1 MAQEIVGIKVEVD
14 SSDVGKSVGELRQ
27 EIAKTTAE
35 VDKLSKQYGESSKEA
50 QAAQKRLQQLQQ
62 LTNQKIEQQNQFIDN
77 AAKSVT
83 ALSAA
88 YGGVQGA
95 LELTGLAGEDTIKQ
109 LAKIQSALAIGDAVQ
124 NLAEFRGAIVSTFAS
139 LGKSAKAA
147 FNTIKAGIGSTGIG
161 LLVIAVGTLVAYWDD
176 IKEAVFGVS
185 EEQKKLNEQVKKN
198 LEAEQSK
205 LDAIGEQ
212 DNILKLQGKSEK
224 DILNLKIAQTD
235 QTIQAAE
242 ANLESLRQQ
251 KKIQVEIAERNKEIL
266 KGLLNFLSVPIT
278 AILFAVDKTREALGQ
293 TSTLLED
300 YKEGLANLVFD
311 PKKVAEES
319 DATIEEAE
327 KGLTKLKNQ
336 RAGFLLSIKQ
346 IDDANAEKAR
356 QERIE
361 KDKEEFKREIEEQE
375 KRRKTVEGII
385 GQSEERK
392 KEIARVISLQGKTQ
406 LNNKLVDIDTQKGI
420 KDLQNLQA
428 EFRYKKELNDA
439 EIKLAEEKK
448 DAEIAAAQSAL
459 NIISGLID
467 QNSVAGKAIAV
478 VQAIINTYQGASK
491 AIAQGGIFG
500 PVAAAATIAAG
511 LVQVRKIVSTKIPSA
526 KGTGSV
532 ADTGGGGMT
541 MAAAPI
547 GPTAP
552 IQNTVTQLDQGTINR
567 MGSATSRAYVVES
580 DITNSQ
586 EKITR
591 INRAARLG

>member
-1 MAQEIVGIKVEVD
+1 M
-14 SSDVGKSVGELRQ
+14 
-27 EIAKTTAE
+27 
-35 VDKLSKQYGESSKEA
+35 
-50 QAAQKRLQQLQQ
+50 
-62 LTNQKIEQQNQFIDN
+62 
-77 AAKSVT
+77 
-83 ALSAA
+83 
-88 YGGVQGA
+88 
-95 LELTGLAGEDTIKQ
+95 
-109 LAKIQSALAIGDAVQ
+109 
-124 NLAEFRGAIVSTFAS
+124 
-139 LGKSAKAA
+139 
-147 FNTIKAGIGSTGIG
+147 
-161 LLVIAVGTLVAYWDD
+161 VAYWDD

-336 RAGFLLSIKQ
+336 RAGFVLSIQQ
-346 IDDANAEKAR
+346 IDKAASDKAKQQREQEIKDALAQQERLRKIAADFNAQEDKINEQRKAAAIEAQKKQDEADAAEMQRIADEEAKKDNEAYEKQNAQKLKQLELQKAVDEAELKSAQELQEAKFQAASSGLQLLAGLIGENEKIANALFVADKALAIGKIIVDT
-356 QERIE
+356 Q
-361 KDKEEFKREIEEQE
+361 REIA
-375 KRRKTVEGII
+375 G
-385 GQSEERK
+385 
-392 KEIARVISLQGKTQ
+392 
-406 LNNKLVDIDTQKGI
+406 
-420 KDLQNLQA
+420 
-428 EFRYKKELNDA
+428 
-439 EIKLAEEKK
+439 
-448 DAEIAAAQSAL
+448 IAATNALLGPAGIPITAAQITAAK
-459 NIISGLID
+459 IR
-467 QNSVAGKAIAV
+467 AGVGIATV
-478 VQAIINTYQGASK
+478 
-491 AIAQGGIFG
+491 
-500 PVAAAATIAAG
+500 AAATIAKFKKGSPGSAG
-511 LVQVRKIVSTKIPSA
+511 
-526 KGTGSV
+526 GSV
-532 ADTGGGGMT
+532 PAPS
-541 MAAAPI
+541 AAPI
-547 GPTAP
+547 AP
-552 IQNTVTQLDQGTINR
+552 PAPQAALTQLDQTSINR
-567 MGSATSRAYVVES
+567 LGSATSRAYVVES